1 MNRSD
6 RVREAQAGNH
16 AAFLALIEEQQD
28 RLRRIAYYYVRQ
40 DMDAEDVV
48 HEAIYKALVGL
59 PKLKQ
64 PQFFATW
71 LTRIVINCALTALD
85 KRQRLVPDD
94 SRWAERQPAIAP
106 DPDDRLD
113 LRSAVRQLEPK
124 QRQVIAFKYWHDMTI
139 EEIAVLL
146 RKPTGTVKTI
156 LHRGLKELRKRYD
169 NPDEPAGSSP
179 SPAAGASELS
189 AEEALQ
195 HRLAELKQ
203 RSEELFDIPE
213 AYELTI
219 ADYHEDKREGGRA
232 MFVWTKAGEDPV
244 WSKPGK
250 DSGLSVELN
259 GQGDLIEYTI
269 DVEEAAGDLP
279 ELSAEQLQVRA
290 EKFALDHYPGALKSF
305 SLTRTKSA
313 DSGTLFFYEQEV
325 MGLPLPMS
333 GFRVKVHR
341 SGIVSD
347 FRYFGRQTKPKV
359 PESIVPKEQLLRQ
372 IADTAKLDLRLDFL
386 HKSVDDA
393 EKEELRLVYEPSSR
407 WMHFRADE
415 TEEVREAADEDTES
429 EEPAVWL
436 PVPELPAVEAPA
448 VRTAQDVQELLGIDP
463 ERYELLR
470 EVEMDDCMTGMVWR
484 RRDWQ
489 PVAAEDRSLDA
500 FFRQRTEETL
510 KAKIDPVG
518 GKLVSFIRFEE
529 EIPGEQRL
537 TRDACL
543 DIALGFL
550 ARMQPGLAPFL
561 QLRQQEEAF
570 DSDREH
576 FDFRIGKQGVWLELE
591 RIRLSVNKT
600 SGRIGHV
607 TGPSVDPA
615 QLQAVEAAPLIDE
628 PEARRIYAE
637 ALDLKLGW
645 EIDYSGNGKRRRYA
659 LKYRLVHKEK
669 GREIRWIDA
678 RTGEL
683 ICSRLE

>member
-6 RVREAQAGNH
+6 RVREAQSGNH

-94 SRWAERQPAIAP
+94 SRAAERQPALVP

-124 QRQVIAFKYWHDMTI
+124 QRQVITFKYWHDMTI

-146 RKPTGTVKTI
+146 RKPIGTVKTI

-169 NPDEPAGSSP
+169 NPDEPAGSSLSP
-179 SPAAGASELS
+179 SAGASELS
-189 AEEALQ
+189 GEEALQ
-195 HRLAELKQ
+195 HKLAELKL
-203 RSEELFDIPE
+203 RTEELFDIPE

-232 MFVWTKAGEDPV
+232 MFVWTKAGEDPI
-244 WSKPGK
+244 WSKSGK

-259 GQGDLIEYTI
+259 AQGDLVEYTI
-269 DVEEAAGDLP
+269 DVEEAASDLP
-279 ELSAEQLQVRA
+279 ELSVEQLRLKA
-290 EKFALDHYPGALKSF
+290 EKFVLDHYPGALKPF

-313 DSGTLFFYEQEV
+313 DSGTLFFYEQEI
-325 MGLPLPMS
+325 MGLPLPLS

-359 PESIVPKEQLLRQ
+359 PEFIVPKERLLRQ
-372 IADTAKLDLRLDFL
+372 ISDTAKLDLRLDFL
-386 HKSVDDA
+386 HKSVDDT
-393 EKEELRLVYEPSSR
+393 EKDELRLVYEPRTR
-407 WMHFRADE
+407 WMLFRADG
-415 TEEVREAADEDTES
+415 TEEAREAADEDTES
-429 EEPAVWL
+429 EEPAIWL
-436 PVPELPAVEAPA
+436 PVPERPAVEAPA
-448 VRTAQDVQELLGIDP
+448 VQTAQDAQELLGIDP
-463 ERYELLR
+463 DRYELLR
-470 EVEMDDCMTGMVWR
+470 EVEMDDRMTGIVWR

-489 PVAAEDRSLDA
+489 PMSSEDRSLDA
-500 FFRQRTEETL
+500 FFRQRSEETL

-518 GKLVSFIRFEE
+518 GRLVSFIRFEE
-529 EIPGEQRL
+529 EAPGELRL
-537 TRDACL
+537 SREECL
-543 DIALGFL
+543 DIALRFL
-550 ARMQPGLAPFL
+550 DRMSPGLAPFL
-561 QLRQQEEAF
+561 QLRQQEEVS

-591 RIRLSVNKT
+591 HIRISVNKT
-600 SGRIGHV
+600 SGQIGHV

-615 QLQAVEAAPLIDE
+615 QLRAVEVTPLMDE
-628 PEARRIYAE
+628 AEARRIYAE

-645 EIDYSGNGKRRRYA
+645 ETDYSANGKRRRYR
-659 LKYRLVHKEK
+659 LMYRLVHKEK

-683 ICSRLE
+683 ICSKLD